1 MQLVLQHCHKPSW
14 MAMLCIL
21 RTTFHAVLQETRLQG
36 LFSRMVIQATSLFNS
51 SYSHVAK
58 KIACFLLPVFMNH
71 ESGRKSWIIEVK
83 NDRNHEYQDSASN
96 PEKFVNSNNFL
107 FRRNNCLNVALT
119 WILVMQHLNT
129 QNVIR
134 RGLQLFRAHSFGG
147 GRIFGLLTW
156 EGLKFLGSHFWN
168 NTAPLPAPSIV
179 IDCSLKGWN

>member
-83 NDRNHEYQDSASN
+83 NDRNHEYQDSSDSASN
-96 PEKFVNSNNFL
+96 PEKFVNSNTFL
-107 FRRNNCLNVALT
+107 FRWNNCLNVALI
-119 WILVMQHLNT
+119 WILAMQHFNT

-134 RGLQLFRAHSFGG
+134 RGLQFFGHTV
-147 GRIFGLLTW
+147 L
-156 EGLKFLGSHFWN
+156 EGAGFLG
-168 NTAPLPAPSIV
+168 
-179 IDCSLKGWN
+179 C